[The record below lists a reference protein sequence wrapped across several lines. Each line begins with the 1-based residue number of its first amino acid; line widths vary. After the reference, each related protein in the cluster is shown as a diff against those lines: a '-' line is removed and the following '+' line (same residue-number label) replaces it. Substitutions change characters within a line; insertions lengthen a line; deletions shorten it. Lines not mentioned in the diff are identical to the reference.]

1 MNSAATPRRSR
12 GFTLSELLTALVVLV
27 VLAAI
32 AVPLWR
38 NHLLR
43 VRRSDATAALIAVQN
58 AQDQYFGRNARYADG
73 AQLTAAAPGG
83 LGLKETSTHGFYHL
97 EVHASADGLGFG
109 AIARIIPQAGQAQDE
124 RCVQFSIDHIGLTR
138 AVDAAGTDRSADCWR

>member
-1 MNSAATPRRSR
+1 MNNAAAPRRSR

-43 VRRSDATAALIAVQN
+43 VRRADATAALIAVQN

-73 AQLTAAAPGG
+73 AQLTAAAPAG
-83 LGLKETSTHGFYHL
+83 LGLKETSAHGFYRL
-97 EVHASADGLGFG
+97 EVHASADGLGFS
-109 AIARIIPQAGQAQDE
+109 ATARVIPQAGQAQDE
-124 RCVQFSIDHIGLTR
+124 RCAQFSIDHIGLTR
-138 AVDAAGTDRSADCWR
+138 AVDAQGTDRSADCWR